1 MEIIFSDGRVSEGT
15 ISLIRNLLVLQPSKR
30 LTALQVLDS
39 LDTIIAT
46 FRAPIVVDEEDQV
59 VPEMTESTEETEEK
73 KEEKKETDKK
83 SLSDFFKHITLQV
96 CS

>member
-1 MEIIFSDGRVSEGT
+1 MSDGT

-46 FRAPIVVDEEDQV
+46 FRAPIMIDEEDQV
-59 VPEMTESTEETEEK
+59 VPEITEATDEAEEK
-73 KEEKKETDKK
+73 KEEKKENSKK

-96 CS
+96 RR